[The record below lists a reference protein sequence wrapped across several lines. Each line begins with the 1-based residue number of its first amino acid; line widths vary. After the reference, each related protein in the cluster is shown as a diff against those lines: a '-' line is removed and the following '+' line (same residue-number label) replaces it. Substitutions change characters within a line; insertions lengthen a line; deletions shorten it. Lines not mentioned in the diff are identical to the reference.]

1 LQWINR
7 IVLLLLLVNSVFGQ
21 TPPKFYS
28 ALPTSAQLKW
38 HETHC
43 VELFIGTGD
52 FGGISLMPC
61 GGNLPVK
68 KLLPGIK
75 PAWILPG

>member
-7 IVLLLLLVNSVFGQ
+7 IVLLLFVKSVFGQ
-21 TPPKFYS
+21 SPPKPYY
-28 ALPTSAQLKW
+28 AIPTSAQLKW
-38 HETHC
+38 HETHQ

-52 FGGISLMPC
+52 FGGISLLPC
-61 GGNLPVK
+61 GGNLPLK
-68 KLLPGIK
+68 KLVPGIK